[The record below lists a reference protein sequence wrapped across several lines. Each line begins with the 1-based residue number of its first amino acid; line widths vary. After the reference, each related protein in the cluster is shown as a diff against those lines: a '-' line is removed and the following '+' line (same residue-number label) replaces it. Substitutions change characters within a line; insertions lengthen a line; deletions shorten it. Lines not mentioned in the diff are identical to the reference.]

1 MCINQ
6 AATLALV
13 KTYPNRIID
22 KSHHEGYYNH
32 YHLNNNTSYPH
43 IWFYDSIV
51 LEKER
56 VRND

>member
-32 YHLNNNTSYPH
+32 YHLNNNTS
-43 IWFYDSIV
+43 
-51 LEKER
+51 
-56 VRND
+56 